1 MSVEA
6 PTDESPLNG
15 GTVQHRTIDG
25 ERELPQTTAAESH
38 HGVEAEANLNALF
51 GGRHPTPEMAE
62 VLMALQMLDAK
73 PLDSLDVRQARRQ
86 PTMADAVRVLLRER
100 GESADPE
107 DVGDVQD
114 SVIDGPAGDI
124 PIRVY
129 TPASMDVADR
139 AMPLIVY
146 FHGGGWVVADLDT
159 YDASARAL
167 CNVAHAVVVSCHY
180 RQAPEHRF
188 PAAHQDA
195 YAAYRHIALHARDY
209 GGDPSRIAVVGES
222 AGGNLAA
229 VCCLN
234 AKLEG
239 IREPVHQVLIYP
251 IADSDMETESY
262 REMVKAIPL
271 SSPTMRWFFQQYLE
285 RPAQGETPAIS
296 LRRAASLHG
305 MPPVTLLCAE
315 LDPLRSEGEGLADR
329 FARSGVPAAQRTY
342 AGVTHEFFGL
352 APVLTSARD
361 AQRFVGERLR
371 DAFFP

>member
-1 MSVEA
+1 ME
-6 PTDESPLNG
+6 
-15 GTVQHRTIDG
+15 ID
-25 ERELPQTTAAESH
+25 AD
-38 HGVEAEANLNALF
+38 LNAIF
-51 GGRHPTPEMAE
+51 GGRRPTPEMAD
-62 VLMALQMLDAK
+62 VLMAFQMLDPK
-73 PLDSLDVRQARRQ
+73 PLDTLDVRQARRQ
-86 PTMADAVRVLLRER
+86 PTLADAVGLLLRER
-100 GESADPE
+100 GEPTDPE

-114 SVIDGPAGDI
+114 AVIEGPAGDI
-124 PIRVY
+124 PIRIY
-129 TPASMDVADR
+129 TPASMNVADR

-146 FHGGGWVVADLDT
+146 FHGGGWVIADLDT

-195 YAAYRHIALHARDY
+195 YAAYRHIALHAREY
-209 GGDPSRIAVVGES
+209 GGDPSRIAIVGES

-262 REMVKAIPL
+262 REMLSAMPL
-271 SSPTMRWFFQQYLE
+271 SSPSMRWFFQHYLE
-285 RPAQGETPAIS
+285 RPGQGDTPAIS

-305 MPPVTLLCAE
+305 MPPVTLICAE

-329 FARSGVPAAQRTY
+329 FARSGVPVAHRTY

-352 APVLTSARD
+352 ASVLTPARD

-371 DAFFP
+371 DAFFPA

>member
-1 MSVEA
+1 MWVIEGGNVE
-6 PTDESPLNG
+6 
-15 GTVQHRTIDG
+15 HRTESVAD
-25 ERELPQTTAAESH
+25 RQVTQSTAAGAQREVDS
-38 HGVEAEANLNALF
+38 ELELQSMF
-51 GGRHPTPEMAE
+51 GGRRPTPEMSE
-62 VLMALQMLDAK
+62 VLMAMQMLDHK
-73 PLDSLDVRQARRQ
+73 PLDTLDAKQARRQ
-86 PTMADAVRVLLRER
+86 PTPADAVRLLLRER
-100 GESADPE
+100 GEATDPE

-114 SVIDGPAGDI
+114 GVIDGPVGEI
-124 PIRVY
+124 PVRIY
-129 TPASMDVADR
+129 TPATMDVADR
-139 AMPLIVY
+139 AMPIIVY
-146 FHGGGWVVADLDT
+146 FHGGGWVIADLDT

-195 YAAYRHIALHARDY
+195 YAAYRHVALHARDY

-262 REMVKAIPL
+262 AEMVSAMPL
-271 SSPTMRWFFQQYLE
+271 NSRDMRWFFQQYLE

-305 MPPVTLLCAE
+305 MPPVTVVCAE

-329 FARSGVPAAQRTY
+329 FARSGVPVAQRTY
-342 AGVTHEFFGL
+342 AGVTHEFFGM
-352 APVLTSARD
+352 APVLTPARD

-371 DAFFP
+371 EAFFPA

>member
-1 MSVEA
+1 M
-6 PTDESPLNG
+6 
-15 GTVQHRTIDG
+15 QHRTIDG

-38 HGVEAEANLNALF
+38 HGVEADANLNALF
-51 GGRHPTPEMAE
+51 GGRRPTPEMAE

-73 PLDSLDVRQARRQ
+73 PLESLDVRQARRQ
-86 PTMADAVRVLLRER
+86 PAMGDAVRVLLRER

-114 SVIDGPAGDI
+114 SVIEGPAGDI

-195 YAAYRHIALHARDY
+195 YAAYRHIALHARD
-209 GGDPSRIAVVGES
+209 
-222 AGGNLAA
+222 
-229 VCCLN
+229 
-234 AKLEG
+234 
-239 IREPVHQVLIYP
+239 
-251 IADSDMETESY
+251 
-262 REMVKAIPL
+262 
-271 SSPTMRWFFQQYLE
+271 
-285 RPAQGETPAIS
+285 
-296 LRRAASLHG
+296 
-305 MPPVTLLCAE
+305 
-315 LDPLRSEGEGLADR
+315 
-329 FARSGVPAAQRTY
+329 
-342 AGVTHEFFGL
+342 
-352 APVLTSARD
+352 
-361 AQRFVGERLR
+361 
-371 DAFFP
+371 